1 MKKDQ
6 KRKRDEDASGAP
18 LTPPCYEEAV
28 AMPEAIPYADVRVPF
43 IKLRLNDIYQA
54 VTPVFEALKVAPL
67 SEVITAEQAGIA
79 GQKMKE
85 LLDLNMKPVAVTC
98 GQDVHAADMIQKW
111 FTTTSWDA
119 RSEAWRLEEMNPEQ
133 VKLAKEKLKV
143 EGEKRAKLKVESD
156 AEDARI
162 KAGGRFM
169 LKLHGLRGAKF
180 REHQKHQ
187 KALQIGDKS
196 LYGNF
201 ECTLSTRVEALRAKL
216 MEAFPFATTD
226 RHAMVA
232 NSAQLEDGKTL
243 ADYIGSQHGIG
254 FYPTRLLALVDYN
267 IQKESTVHMVLRLRG
282 GMMHESTDAGAMS
295 LVCEGAL
302 INLGEWIHSGT
313 HWPLTA
319 FPTSTL
325 NELRCAVA
333 ETAVKTHAALPK
345 NFSIAVQHGSTWMRY
360 DKGDP
365 DMMLKDLPE
374 EPTGWRVEA

>member
-1 MKKDQ
+1 M
-6 KRKRDEDASGAP
+6 
-18 LTPPCYEEAV
+18 
-28 AMPEAIPYADVRVPF
+28 AMPEVIPYADVRVPF

-54 VTPVFEALKVAPL
+54 VTSVFEALKVAPL
-67 SEVITAEQAGIA
+67 SKVTTAEQAGIA

-85 LLDLNMKPVAVTC
+85 LLDLNMKPVAVTF
-98 GQDVHAADMIQKW
+98 GQDVYAADMIQKW

-119 RSEAWRLEEMNPEQ
+119 RSKAQQIESRDCALARMNPEQ
-133 VKLAKEKLKV
+133 VKLAEEKLKL
-143 EGEKRAKLKVESD
+143 EEEKRAKLKVESD

-169 LKLHGLRGAKF
+169 LTIRGMRVSMATF

-187 KALQIGDKS
+187 KALQIGTKS

-226 RHAMVA
+226 RHAMVV
-232 NSAQLEDGKTL
+232 NNAQLEDGKTL
-243 ADYIGSQHGIG
+243 ADYSGSQHSIG
-254 FYPTRLLALVDYN
+254 FYPTRLCALVDYN
-267 IQKESTVHMVLRLRG
+267 IQKESTLHLVLRLRG

-302 INLGEWIHSGT
+302 INLGEWIHSGKL
-313 HWPLTA
+313 WPLTA

-333 ETAVKTHAALPK
+333 ETAVKTNAALPK

-360 DKGDP
+360 VKGDP